1 MLKRLDSGVATSN
14 PIPPSPACESM
25 PTLENGRKGRG
36 IAGLYAGSAAKGV
49 NAESPVSTLSTVS
62 GTAGTDPG
70 FSAEKCF
77 KTPDTARLCE
87 RPLLPERSRMK
98 MSALDG
104 YVRGLVSGFHPL
116 AGFAV
121 AMAALIARPVLR
133 FARYRQNVV
142 VARIAGRPAGW

>member
-1 MLKRLDSGVATSN
+1 
-14 PIPPSPACESM
+14 M
-25 PTLENGRKGRG
+25 PTLENGRKDRG
-36 IAGLYAGSAAKGV
+36 IAGLYAGSDAKVV

-62 GTAGTDPG
+62 GRTAGTDPE
-70 FSAEKCF
+70 FSAERCF
-77 KTPDTARLCE
+77 KTPETARLCE